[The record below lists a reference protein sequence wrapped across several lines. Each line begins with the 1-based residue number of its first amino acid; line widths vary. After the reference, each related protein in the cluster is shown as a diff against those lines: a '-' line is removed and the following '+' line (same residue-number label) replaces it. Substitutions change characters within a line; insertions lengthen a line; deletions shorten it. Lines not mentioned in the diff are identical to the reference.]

1 MSSLN
6 SRPALPIF
14 GLGCSCWAPCAM
26 ASGAPLILGTR
37 LLETSIR
44 RNLLKHACGNSFPAE
59 FGSVQQPQSH
69 PNARRAVGNYQ
80 RRQSLKKCGI
90 ICEQK
95 VVAGG
100 GGGFC
105 FSEVWTETL
114 DLASDVVDH
123 ILRGTARTRVLQ
135 ESTRARASVSSTTSR
150 ARAKARARTW
160 ARATRPS

>member
-105 FSEVWTETL
+105 FSER
-114 DLASDVVDH
+114 
-123 ILRGTARTRVLQ
+123 LRPQARCTSRLQHQGPRRLLTRAAHVLQ
-135 ESTRARASVSSTTSR
+135 GGRQPYRLTYRRLARRTSCVR
-150 ARAKARARTW
+150 F
-160 ARATRPS
+160 